1 MPYTITAACTAC
13 GDCLP
18 LCPID
23 AISAGE
29 PIYVIDP
36 LLCVDFEECLPVC
49 PVDAIIQ
56 IDGGATTERLAIQPA
71 IPPTRAP
78 SVPPTRAPST
88 PPTTPK
94 REVDPR

>member
-1 MPYTITAACTAC
+1 MPYTITSACTAC

-36 LLCVDFEECLPVC
+36 MLCVDFEECLPAC

-56 IDGGATTERLAIQPA
+56 VEDAGTLRDSAASPA
-71 IPPTRAP
+71 IPP
-78 SVPPTRAPST
+78 
-88 PPTTPK
+88 
-94 REVDPR
+94 REKEVSLR